1 MVGKIYHLVV
11 QLSKSMKDFGLK
23 EFLKPLLNSMR
34 SFNEYNVKK
43 SLELLFSDSVNIKMC
58 HPFGILNGSES
69 FFNTAYRPLLS
80 ALPDLERRDMI
91 LIAGTT
97 PEGNKWVGSMGN
109 YMGTFVKPFLKIPP
123 NGHLVHMRYHEFF
136 CMKENKIVEMQIIW
150 DIPEL
155 MMLSNSWP
163 MSPQLGAYL
172 CTPSPMTSD
181 GLDDHGDGKE
191 SLDFI
196 KKMLSDMC
204 LHPENP
210 DPKVMKLDKYWHPQ
224 FNWYGPAGIGTGRGI
239 AGFRHWHQIPFLRA
253 MPDRKGGSSNEKLAI
268 DGMDDLQTHWIHEG
282 NYVCETGWPNMRLTI
297 TNDGWMG
304 IAPSDQPLEMR
315 SLDFWRLE
323 NGLIRENWVL
333 IDLLDIYRQIGI
345 NIFDRVKEFN
355 KAKQTGEIKLSDG
368 LDKLI

>member
-1 MVGKIYHLVV
+1 MVEKIYHLVV

-23 EFLKPLLNSMR
+23 ELLKPLLNSMR

-58 HPFGILNGSES
+58 YPFGILNDSES
-69 FFNTAYRPLLS
+69 FFHTAYRPLLS

-136 CMKENKIVEMQIIW
+136 CIEENKIVEMQIIW

-155 MMLSNSWP
+155 MMQTNSWP

-191 SLDFI
+191 SIDHI
-196 KKMLSDMC
+196 KNMLSDMC

-210 DPKVMKLDKYWHPQ
+210 DPKIMNLDKYWHPK
-224 FNWYGPAGIGTGRGI
+224 FNWYGPAGIGACRGVS
-239 AGFRHWHQIPFLRA
+239 GFRHWHQIPFLRG
-253 MPDRKGGSSNEKLAI
+253 MPNRTVDKNSDVNSNWIAE
-268 DGMDDLQTHWIHEG
+268 THWIASG
-282 NYVCETGWPNMRLTI
+282 PYVCETGWPNMKMNL
-297 TNDGWMG
+297 TNDGWLG
-304 IAPSDQPLEMR
+304 IAPVNKEIMLK

-323 NGLIRENWVL
+323 SDLIRENWVL
-333 IDLLDIYRQIGI
+333 VDLLDVFNQVGI
-345 NIFDRVKEFN
+345 NVFERLNEFN
-355 KAKQTGEIKLSDG
+355 KARNLGSLPSLEDQ
-368 LDKLI
+368 